1 MTISTKWNRATQ
13 KRTRRNTPPRGLT
26 MQIHREIAE
35 GYQYFLAKKT
45 KAAAMRAEAKRK
57 EGD

>member
-1 MTISTKWNRATQ
+1 MTISTKWTRATQ

-45 KAAAMRAEAKRK
+45 KAAAMRAAMKLKRS
-57 EGD
+57 D